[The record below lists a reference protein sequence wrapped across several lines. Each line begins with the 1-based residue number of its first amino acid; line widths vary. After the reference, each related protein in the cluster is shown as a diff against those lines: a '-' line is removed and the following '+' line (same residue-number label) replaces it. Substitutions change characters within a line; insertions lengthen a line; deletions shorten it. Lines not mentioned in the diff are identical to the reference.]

1 MSGVALRMLYQ
12 PLLFKTNAKRRM
24 YGKLIREACTRM
36 LALGNFGD
44 GTDRDGV
51 KVTTHWKDP
60 LPADDLSEAQTALAW
75 NQLGVSTDTLLQ
87 QAGFDPDDEAQ
98 KTEKAQ
104 MRQMT
109 LQQQGKAPL
118 TPPAVPANPAS
129 EPGQAPPAPAPGQ
142 QPPVNHPA
150 AIQAR
155 QAAQAAAGKPVTPN
169 GM

>member
-1 MSGVALRMLYQ
+1 
-12 PLLFKTNAKRRM
+12 M

-104 MRQMT
+104 ARQMT

-118 TPPAVPANPAS
+118 TPPPLPGAAPV
-129 EPGQAPPAPAPGQ
+129 PGQPQPATAPGQ
-142 QPPVNHPA
+142 PPASQPPINHPA